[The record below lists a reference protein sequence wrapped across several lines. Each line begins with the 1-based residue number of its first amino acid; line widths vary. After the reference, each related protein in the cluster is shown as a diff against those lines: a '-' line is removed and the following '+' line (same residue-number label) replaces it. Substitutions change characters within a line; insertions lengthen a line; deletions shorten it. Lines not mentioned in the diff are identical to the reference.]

1 MTMPEFM
8 KKVSDQEWNAIVEK
22 LQVKFGEDLQMEG
35 ILFLIGIQEL
45 GMGYKKFTKD
55 QKLDVLHI
63 AISTLLE
70 PFGYYEFVGRDSDGW
85 PHWTRNEKLPAL
97 KPMQQELLMKQSIK
111 DYFSDI
117 IIE

>member
-1 MTMPEFM
+1 MDSIT
-8 KKVSDQEWNAIVEK
+8 DQEWQAVLEK
-22 LQVKFGEDLQMEG
+22 LQVKFGQDLQMEG
-35 ILFLIGIQEL
+35 ILFLIGVQEL
-45 GMGYKKFTKD
+45 GKGYQKFGKD

-70 PFGYYEFVGRDSDGW
+70 PYGYYDFVGRDKDGW

-111 DYFSDI
+111 DYFSDVF
-117 IIE
+117 IE